1 MTYFQFLDEK
11 TLLSCYR
18 YVVGLC
24 VPSAYLQ
31 ISGSFVTES
40 LPMIWAQLGEGRTCL
55 ITFAHVYVK
64 FNAVNSFQ
72 LSQFF
77 GELLT
82 FESFGKKTRK
92 ERTQA
97 KAL

>member
-1 MTYFQFLDEK
+1 MTYFQFFDEK

-55 ITFAHVYVK
+55 ITFADVSDVYVK
-64 FNAVNSFQ
+64 FNAVNSFH

-82 FESFGKKTRK
+82 FESFG
-92 ERTQA
+92 
-97 KAL
+97 